1 MLVQEESG
9 ADKKNSLVVDNDPR
23 RNIVQSTLEV
33 HFEEETTSDEQI
45 FHLLNKSL
53 GNLTKKFTAEKTNWW
68 RERLRMILKEAER
81 EKGLEGDLPALNHL
95 GEQDTHAGEPLSLGG
110 GGVKTLHKRDDKLRM
125 IAAKKKELSRVSK
138 AKTKQGKSVKPRKYN
153 KEKGKVRKSDKKENN
168 EKNSKKIFEGR
179 LPQKKRKIRK
189 ILRVDKIRQKKKQ
202 FEGNGQKKRLLVER
216 NKDLNTCTALWA
228 KYTNMALGK
237 YGKASTLLKQANS
250 IINSDKITKSKSE
263 KGEEFNEHK
272 DILQQVLDKGQ
283 CPGTTKRGAKATG
296 IQGWL

>member
-1 MLVQEESG
+1 MTVQEESG
-9 ADKKNSLVVDNDPR
+9 TDKKNSLVVDDDPR

-33 HFEEETTSDEQI
+33 PFEEETTSDEQI

-53 GNLTKKFTAEKTNWW
+53 GNLTKKFPAEKTNWW

-81 EKGLEGDLPALNHL
+81 EKGLEGNLPVLNNL
-95 GEQDTHAGEPLSLGG
+95 GQQETHAGEPLSLGG
-110 GGVKTLHKRDDKLRM
+110 GGVKTLHKRDDELRM
-125 IAAKKKELSRVSK
+125 IVAQKKELSRVSK
-138 AKTKQGKSVKPRKYN
+138 AKTKQEKSVKPRKYN
-153 KEKGKVRKSDKKENN
+153 KGKGKVRKSDKKENN

-216 NKDLNTCTALWA
+216 NNDLSTCTALWA
-228 KYTNMALGK
+228 EYTNMALGK
-237 YGKASTLLKQANS
+237 YGKASTLLKQAKS

-296 IQGWL
+296 IQG